1 LGNVRTDQIKRT
13 AKELLRRFPDKFS
26 ADFEENKHTVSG
38 LIQGSTTKIR
48 NQIAG
53 YITRYIAST
62 EPDEE
67 EEQEMEEPEEIQEI
81 AEETA
86 QPEPA
91 QETTE
96 EAEAPAEQTAE
107 TTEPEGKTK

>member
-1 LGNVRTDQIKRT
+1 MGNVRTDQIKRT

-26 ADFEENKHTVSG
+26 ADFEENKHTVSS

-62 EPDEE
+62 EPEE
-67 EEQEMEEPEEIQEI
+67 EEPEMEETEEIQEI

-91 QETTE
+91 AEEQAQEPEQTAQTTE
-96 EAEAPAEQTAE
+96 PAEQ
-107 TTEPEGKTK
+107 EGKTE